1 MTRQRKDKEN
11 VKTRKRT
18 IRQKGGV
25 SFNQPLSLSQIP
37 VGSYYPLNSY
47 TNDPQHPMFVNDGR
61 SCISG
66 GGKRKYNTKS
76 KRNNKSKRKKILK
89 KKKKSKS
96 SKKYGGIMGLPVI
109 SDSVPGSF
117 FSTCGNK
124 YNKNTILAIP
134 NKNSSIT
141 SESSSPIVS

>member
-1 MTRQRKDKEN
+1 MTRQRKDKDN

-25 SFNQPLSLSQIP
+25 SFNQPLSLSQILA
-37 VGSYYPLNSY
+37 GSYYPLNSY

-96 SKKYGGIMGLPVI
+96 KKYGGIMGFSVI

-117 FSTCGNK
+117 FSTSGNK
-124 YNKNTILAIP
+124 YNKNTILAIL
-134 NKNSSIT
+134 NKNSNIT
-141 SESSSPIVS
+141 SESSIPEVV